1 MSLNKI
7 LNLIL
12 PINSQLPEDYEVFKE
27 KYCDTNGLITTEGVI
42 SYINNIS
49 GIVSYL
55 NRSDDIRQFAY
66 PVYHNVMSI
75 PPVTE
80 NYNDKIKLLENTLKN
95 TKDKKTIRNDIKE
108 LKKLK
113 KIMEPTIYIEKL
125 KLLEEELNNPVN
137 IKTLKSD
144 IKKIKD
150 LSEKDHSV
158 LNAINN
164 CL

>member
-1 MSLNKI
+1 
-7 LNLIL
+7 
-12 PINSQLPEDYEVFKE
+12 
-27 KYCDTNGLITTEGVI
+27 
-42 SYINNIS
+42 
-49 GIVSYL
+49 
-55 NRSDDIRQFAY
+55 
-66 PVYHNVMSI
+66 MSI